1 MRTGKITVN
10 GKNYLLCFSAKVIL
24 SCSDRYG
31 NVDGIWKKL
40 SSDSEAEVL
49 KETFWLLSEMMD
61 AGAAYAKLTGVNN
74 PKPLTEEELLV
85 LVDLSDLA
93 NLKAKIFETV
103 SNGNER
109 TVETETDVADAK
121 NVDTTQ
127 QN

>member
-10 GKNYLLCFSAKVIL
+10 GNDYLLCFSAKVIL
-24 SCSDRYG
+24 SCSNRYG
-31 NVDGIWKKL
+31 SVDGIWNAL
-40 SSDSEAEVL
+40 SSQSEAEVL

-61 AGAAYAKLTGVNN
+61 AGAAYAKITGVEN

-85 LVDLSDLA
+85 LADLTDLA

-109 TVETETDVADAK
+109 TVETESKDDAK
-121 NVDTTQ
+121 NAETTQ

>member
-10 GKNYLLCFSAKVIL
+10 EKEYLLCFSAKVIL
-24 SCSDRYG
+24 SCSNRYG

-49 KETFWLLSEMMD
+49 TETFWLLSEMMD
-61 AGAAYAKLTGVNN
+61 AGASYAKLTGIDN

-103 SNGNER
+103 SNGTER
-109 TVETETDVADAK
+109 TVETEADTADVK
-121 NVDTTQ
+121 NVETTQ

>member
-10 GKNYLLCFSAKVIL
+10 EKEYLLCFSAKVIL
-24 SCSDRYG
+24 SCSNRYG

-49 KETFWLLSEMMD
+49 TETFWLLSEMMD
-61 AGAAYAKLTGVNN
+61 AGASYAKLTGIDN

-103 SNGNER
+103 SNGTER
-109 TVETETDVADAK
+109 TVETEADTADAK
-121 NVDTTQ
+121 NAETTQ

>member
-10 GKNYLLCFSAKVIL
+10 EKEYLLCFSAKVIL
-24 SCSDRYG
+24 SCSNRYG

-49 KETFWLLSEMMD
+49 TETFWLLSEMMD
-61 AGAAYAKLTGVNN
+61 AGASYAKLTGIDN

-93 NLKAKIFETV
+93 NMKAKIFETV
-103 SNGNER
+103 SNGTER
-109 TVETETDVADAK
+109 TVETEADTADAK
-121 NVDTTQ
+121 NAETTQ

>member
-10 GKNYLLCFSAKVIL
+10 EKEYLLCFSAKVIL
-24 SCSDRYG
+24 SCSNRYG

-49 KETFWLLSEMMD
+49 TETFWLLSEMMD
-61 AGAAYAKLTGVNN
+61 AGASYAKLTGIDN

-103 SNGNER
+103 SNGTER
-109 TVETETDVADAK
+109 TVETEADTADAK
-121 NVDTTQ
+121 NVETTQ

>member
-10 GKNYLLCFSAKVIL
+10 NKDYLLCFSAKVIL
-24 SCSDRYG
+24 ACSDRYG
-31 NVDGIWKKL
+31 NVDGIWAAL
-40 SSDSEAEVL
+40 TSGTEAEVL

-61 AGAAYAKLTGVNN
+61 AGNAYAKLTGIDN
-74 PKPLTEEELLV
+74 PKPPTEGELLV
-85 LVDLSDLA
+85 LVDLADFA

-109 TVETETDVADAK
+109 TVETETDSTDAK
-121 NVDTTQ
+121 NVETTQ